1 MLFSQEK
8 HPIIP
13 TKLLTWMDDRP
24 CAYFANSDFSP
35 GPFPPFKLSN
45 TLADIWA
52 FNLKLSS
59 KIESYWRI
67 ETHFK
72 FLTDS
77 RFPSI
82 KVEGVW
88 FLFYQENIRT
98 ERSKSLN
105 CLKILFMRNLRS
117 LWLFSRPGYQIVV
130 HLSMLLVMKTLEGI
144 LMFCTLKIGYK
155 WIFWSCIVLG
165 NPSSVIQVC
174 PAWMCLKS
182 FVYF

>member
-1 MLFSQEK
+1 
-8 HPIIP
+8 
-13 TKLLTWMDDRP
+13 MDDRP

-52 FNLKLSS
+52 FNLKHSS
-59 KIESYWRI
+59 KIESYRRI

-72 FLTDS
+72 FLMDS
-77 RFPSI
+77 RFSWWINI

-98 ERSKSLN
+98 ERSKSFN
-105 CLKILFMRNLRS
+105 CLKILFMCNLLRS
-117 LWLFSRPGYQIVV
+117 LWWNSRPDYQIVV
-130 HLSMLLVMKTLEGI
+130 CLSMLLVMKTLEGI
-144 LMFCTLKIGYK
+144 LMFCILKIGYK
-155 WIFWSCIVLG
+155 LIFWSCIVLG

-174 PAWMCLKS
+174 PDWMCLNS
-182 FVYF
+182 FVCF